1 MGDVWATVAEA
12 SKETQGMLADAMERR
27 TEDPV
32 FVDLRDQYFAALEPS
47 GGTVIEMGCGP
58 GDVTRALAD
67 RMGAETAI
75 GIDPS
80 PVMIDRALARH
91 GDAQVRFEVGDARA
105 TNLEDGCADLILFH
119 TTLCHIPAPER
130 ALAEARRLLKPG
142 GRLVVF
148 DGDYITTTAALRSDD
163 PVDNV
168 IQVAMTELVHDL
180 YFCRTLPSVI
190 TAAGLAVEKTAV
202 QPYLAKGNAA
212 FFHSL
217 FTRGLIFLKQDGVV
231 GEAAADALL
240 DEFDRRV
247 KGGRFF
253 GFCAFHLVV
262 AKKEPT

>member
-12 SKETQGMLADAMERR
+12 SEETQSMLADAMERR

-32 FVDLRDQYFAALEPS
+32 FVDLRDQYLATLDPS

-80 PVMIDRALARH
+80 PVMIDRARARH
-91 GDAQVRFEVGDARA
+91 EGAQFRFEVGDARA
-105 TNLEDGCADLILFH
+105 ADIEDDCADLVLFH
-119 TTLCHIPAPER
+119 TTLCHIPAPGR

-148 DGDYITTTAALRSDD
+148 DGDYVTTTAALRSDD
-163 PVDNV
+163 PIDSV
-168 IQVAMTELVHDL
+168 IQVAMSELVHDL
-180 YFCRTLPSVI
+180 YFCRRLPGAI
-190 TAAGLAVEKTAV
+190 DAADLTVEKTAIL
-202 QPYLAKGNAA
+202 PYMAKGNAA

-217 FTRGLIFLKQDGVV
+217 FTRGLVFLKQDGLI
-231 GEAAADALL
+231 GEAGAKALL
-240 DEFDRRV
+240 DEFDARV
-247 KGGRFF
+247 KGGSFF

-262 AKKEPT
+262 ARKELT